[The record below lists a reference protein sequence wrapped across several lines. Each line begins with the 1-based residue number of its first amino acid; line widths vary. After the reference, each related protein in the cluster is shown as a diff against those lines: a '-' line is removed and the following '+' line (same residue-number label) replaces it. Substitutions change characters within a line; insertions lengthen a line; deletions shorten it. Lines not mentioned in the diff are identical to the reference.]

1 MTHSELISVGWFI
14 AVKIMNRLFVAGDEM
29 LITHEP
35 GMTSLPESPDVIA
48 LSKGF
53 GLHEPSV
60 VVECKATRAD
70 FLKDR
75 KKPFRIYPDKGMG
88 MFRAYVTNPGIA
100 SRIEIPDGWLLYEV
114 FEDGAVYRNHGSDFL
129 DNDTYRYMSR
139 NFEAEFV
146 MYRYIQHWLDKGY
159 EAKIPEPLDVPI
171 HFIDRAEYLERLR
184 KEGKEW

>member
-14 AVKIMNRLFVAGDEM
+14 AEFIMRQHLVGRSNM
-29 LITHEP
+29 LITYEP
-35 GMTSLPESPDVIA
+35 GMTSLPESPDIIA
-48 LSKGF
+48 LSKKF
-53 GLHEPSV
+53 RLKEPSV

-100 SRIEIPDGWLLYEV
+100 MEGEVPEGWLLYEV
-114 FEDGAVYRNHGSDFL
+114 FEDGAVYLKHGGEQGYFYEFARNS
-129 DNDTYRYMSR
+129 
-139 NFEAEFV
+139 EAEFI

-159 EAKIPEPLDVPI
+159 GEKIPEPLDVPI
-171 HFIDRAEYLERLR
+171 HFIDRAEYMEKFWKEVER
-184 KEGKEW
+184 

>member
-14 AVKIMNRLFVAGDEM
+14 AVKIMNRLFVAKDEM

-35 GMTSLPESPDVIA
+35 GMTSLPESPDIIT

-100 SRIEIPDGWLLYEV
+100 SRIEIPFVSLFRRTFQFVIDDGHGVVPEPQ
-114 FEDGAVYRNHGSDFL
+114 DGALMLYV
-129 DNDTYRYMSR
+129 
-139 NFEAEFV
+139 FV
-146 MYRYIQHWLDKGY
+146 CLGT
-159 EAKIPEPLDVPI
+159 
-171 HFIDRAEYLERLR
+171 
-184 KEGKEW
+184 G

>member
-14 AVKIMNRLFVAGDEM
+14 AELIMRRQLVGRSNM
-29 LITHEP
+29 LITYEP
-35 GMTSLPESPDVIA
+35 GKTSLPESPDIIA

-53 GLHEPSV
+53 RLKEPSV

-88 MFRAYVTNPGIA
+88 LFRAYVTNPGIA
-100 SRIEIPDGWLLYEV
+100 MEHEVPEGWLLYEV
-114 FEDGAVYRNHGSDFL
+114 FEDGAVYLSHGSDRGDDF
-129 DNDTYRYMSR
+129 YEFPR
-139 NFEAEFV
+139 NSEAEFI

-159 EAKIPEPLDVPI
+159 GAKIPEPLDVPI
-171 HFIDRAEYLERLR
+171 HFIDKAEYMEKFR
-184 KEGKEW
+184 KEVE